1 MFRDSPSRRSCIC
14 WNVPCSKDKKEMD
27 KKEMDKKEK
36 RGISKGR
43 TP

>member
-1 MFRDSPSRRSCIC
+1 MSL
-14 WNVPCSKDKKEMD
+14 VPMEKKEMD
-27 KKEMDKKEK
+27 KKEMDKKGK